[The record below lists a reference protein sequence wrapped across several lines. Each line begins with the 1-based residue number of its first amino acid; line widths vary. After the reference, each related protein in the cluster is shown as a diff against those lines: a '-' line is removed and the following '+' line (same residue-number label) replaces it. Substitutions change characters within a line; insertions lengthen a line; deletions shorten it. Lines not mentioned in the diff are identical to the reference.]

1 MNTDRLPRPALL
13 QMVAGAALIST
24 SSIFVRLAHVGPT
37 VSAFY
42 RVAFGGLFLFA
53 GLLAFGRWQRLRRS
67 HLLWMLVPALAF
79 ALDLMLWHR
88 SILLVGPGLATLL
101 ANFQVFV
108 MALAGWLLHRER
120 LHPRF
125 LFGVALGFTGL
136 YLLVGM
142 DWSRLEDGYR
152 LGVTLGLLTGIAYAV
167 YLLTI
172 RRAQRS
178 GLAKLPAA
186 QWLCVM
192 SLQCAALLGLAILFE
207 GDSLVL
213 PDLQTWSALVG
224 LALVGQVFGWILLL
238 RAIPQL
244 PASIIGLLLL
254 LQPALSFILDVLLF
268 RRPTALPD
276 WIGVGLCMLG
286 IFIGSYRPE
295 SRPQAQEEA
304 PA

>member
-1 MNTDRLPRPALL
+1 MSSERLPRPALL
-13 QMVAGAALIST
+13 QMIAGAALIST

-42 RVAFGGLFLFA
+42 RVAFGGLFLLV
-53 GLLAFGRWQRLRRS
+53 GLLAFRRWQRLRGV
-67 HLLWMLVPALAF
+67 HLLWMLAPALAF

-88 SILLVGPGLATLL
+88 SILRVGPGLATLL

-120 LHPRF
+120 LHPPF
-125 LFGVALGFTGL
+125 LFGVALAFSGL
-136 YLLVGM
+136 YLLVGL
-142 DWSRLEDGYR
+142 DWPRLDGGYR
-152 LGVTLGLLTGIAYAV
+152 LGVALGLLTGIAYAI
-167 YLLTI
+167 YMLSM
-172 RRAQRS
+172 RQAQRS
-178 GLAKLPAA
+178 GGVHLHAA

-192 SLQCAALLGLAILFE
+192 SLQCAGLLGLAILFE
-207 GDSLVL
+207 GDSLAL
-213 PDLQTWSALVG
+213 PDLQTWSALLG

-254 LQPALSFILDVLLF
+254 LQPAMSFMLDVLLF
-268 RRPTALPD
+268 QRPTALPD

-286 IFIGSYRPE
+286 IFIGSHRPE
-295 SRPQAQEEA
+295 RRSQAHEEA